1 GYSPCPPSPLP
12 CTSQG
17 LSGFLK
23 GPRMRHSLLLG
34 IGVIVLLVGGLAAGL
49 ALLVR
54 HEPGF
59 YSRSAVKSG
68 PARKQHSRDFLLEFS
83 NLLNGAFNVN
93 DWQVTFTEVQLNSYF
108 EEDFLTSGLAEK
120 LLPES
125 ITAPRVAV
133 ETDKLRLAF
142 RYGVP
147 PWSTIISID
156 LRVWLARKEPNVI
169 ALELQGLHAGSLPI
183 NAQSLLEQI
192 TEIARGSGIEVTWYR
207 HNGNPVALLRFQ
219 SDNRPAVPL
228 QKLELRHGTI
238 TIAGVRERT

>member
-1 GYSPCPPSPLP
+1 ACPSGLLMPTPATCFWWDGLANRPTKRKPLAGTCTALWNLWSRGVDQPPTPRYSPCPSSPLP
-12 CTSQG
+12 CSSQG
-17 LSGFLK
+17 LSPFLK

-68 PARKQHSRDFLLEFS
+68 PVRKQHSRDFKMEFS
-83 NLLNGAFNVN
+83 NLLNGAFNSN

-183 NAQSLLEQI
+183 NAQSLLEQ
-192 TEIARGSGIEVTWYR
+192 
-207 HNGNPVALLRFQ
+207 
-219 SDNRPAVPL
+219 
-228 QKLELRHGTI
+228 
-238 TIAGVRERT
+238 

>member
-1 GYSPCPPSPLP
+1 
-12 CTSQG
+12 
-17 LSGFLK
+17 
-23 GPRMRHSLLLG
+23 MRHSLLLG
-34 IGVIVLLVGGLAAGL
+34 IGVFVLLVGGLAAGL

-59 YSRSAVKSG
+59 YGRSAIDPG
-68 PARKQHSRDFLLEFS
+68 PARKQHSRDFKMEFS
-83 NLLNGAFNVN
+83 NLLNGAFNGN
-93 DWQVTFTEVQLNSYF
+93 DWHVTFTETQLNSYF

-120 LLPES
+120 LLPEGIS
-125 ITAPRVAV
+125 APRVSI

-142 RYGVP
+142 RYGDS

-156 LRVWLARKEPNVI
+156 LRVWLAAKEPNVV

-183 NAQSLLEQI
+183 SAQSLLEQI

-219 SDNRPAVPL
+219 TDGRPSVPL
-228 QKLELRHGTI
+228 QKLELRQGTI
-238 TIAGVRERT
+238 TIAGRSQVRGLH